1 MLRKF
6 RGDLMR
12 SVAHAPD
19 RDDARPS
26 NTARIDETKS
36 SDRSAPIQRPA
47 IFAAAHASTSFRRCS
62 LSPAS
67 NGRRSTTVG
76 LGSTTT
82 QGCNLR
88 ARITGSNTVDTIVF
102 DLHGYDTSNIEQ
114 SCLLE
119 EIVEQAWQ
127 TGAKSLDLIHGH
139 GRNRALRRPFANTN
153 TGFLGLAVRVELRH
167 STNLRQWIKSSTL
180 NCKDPGV
187 TSVRLKPNPAPTRTG
202 IDHSV
207 LAPRPH
213 ASVTDGWAAR
223 YP

>member
-1 MLRKF
+1 MRQTETT
-6 RGDLMR
+6 RGRATQRELT
-12 SVAHAPD
+12 
-19 RDDARPS
+19 RPS
-26 NTARIDETKS
+26 PVTGAR
-36 SDRSAPIQRPA
+36 R
-47 IFAAAHASTSFRRCS
+47 F
-62 LSPAS
+62 
-67 NGRRSTTVG
+67 NGRLSSRQPTPRLRSGGARFHRPQTDGARRRSDWV
-76 LGSTTT
+76 
-82 QGCNLR
+82 QQRHKDDNLR